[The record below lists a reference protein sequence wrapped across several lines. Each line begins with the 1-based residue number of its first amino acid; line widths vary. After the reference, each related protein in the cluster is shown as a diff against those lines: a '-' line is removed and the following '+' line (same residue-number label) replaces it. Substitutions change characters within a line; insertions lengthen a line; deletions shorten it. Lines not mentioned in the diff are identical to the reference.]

1 SNMKKLLG
9 ILVIGLLLSG
19 NAYAKLGKIKEA
31 NEEFVYY
38 TVHSFWPDKARAAN
52 MDEMIP
58 IEVIDHCGKYKKNTY
73 KFYGD
78 NGKGWGATRNPK
90 RYICARNSDVAIQIA
105 KNSNSEWQKKF
116 EIRCNKTGF
125 SIWTNR
131 SNKPRNVKGEYCYHI
146 SIKEERYQTWN
157 TEKEKLKEA
166 KKKKVDKNN
175 SYLTKLYRPHPKE
188 IRWMV
193 DAKSYY
199 NQKPEYPIDSVKLG
213 FSKIS
218 FMVAAKNALNKCRED
233 MEFNGGKPD
242 GCLVSAIQTHGKIKR
257 YIELGVFDKS
267 IEFYEK
273 NIIAKKPKKKEI
285 TKPSPDDNKVVP
297 AGSGSGFFVSS
308 EGHIITNHH
317 VIDGCNTTKVNF
329 KGNQIEAQIL
339 AVDKTN
345 DIAILKANIKPNRIF
360 PVSNDDVSLL
370 EDVVVAGYPLGKKV
384 SSAIKTHKGVVTAL
398 AGAGDNYSNFQT
410 DATINAGNSGGPIM
424 NQKGNIVG
432 IAVQTWVEE
441 GVQGIH
447 FGIKSSTLKTFA
459 NSNSLKFSQANNREL
474 SNKDLGKLITE
485 ATVYLECHMTIAK
498 IKKMIAAADNRKAFF
513 SKFKD

>member
-1 SNMKKLLG
+1 MLLN
-9 ILVIGLLLSG
+9 G

-38 TVHSFWPDKARAAN
+38 TVHSFWPDKAKAAN

-58 IEVIDHCGKYKKNTY
+58 IEVIDHCGKYKKNVY

-78 NGKGWGATRNPK
+78 NRDNWPATRNPK
-90 RYICARNSDVAIQIA
+90 RYICAQNSDVAIKIA
-105 KNSNSEWQKKF
+105 KNSKSEWQKEF
-116 EIRCNKTGF
+116 EIRCNEKGLL
-125 SIWTNR
+125 IWTNR
-131 SNKPRNVKGEYCYHI
+131 SNKPRKVKGEYCYHI

-157 TEKEKLKEA
+157 TEKEKLKEV
-166 KKKKVDKNN
+166 KKKKLEENN

-199 NQKPEYPIDSVKLG
+199 NQKPEYPISSGKTG

-218 FMVAAKNALNKCRED
+218 FMVAAKNALNKCRKD
-233 MEFNGGKPD
+233 MDFNGGKPD

-267 IEFYEK
+267 TAFYEK
-273 NIIAKKPKKKEI
+273 NIIAKKPEKKEI
-285 TKPSPDDNKVVP
+285 TKPSPDDNKVVA

-308 EGHIITNHH
+308 EGHVITNHH
-317 VIDGCNTTKVNF
+317 VVDGCKTTKVNF
-329 KGNQIEAQIL
+329 RGSEIEAKVLSI
-339 AVDKTN
+339 DKVN
-345 DIAILKANIKPNRIF
+345 DIAILKTNINPNNIF
-360 PVSNDDVSLL
+360 PVSNEDVSLL
-370 EDVVVAGYPLGKKV
+370 EDVVVAGYPKGKKI

-410 DATINAGNSGGPIM
+410 DATINAGNSGGPIV

-432 IAVQTWVEE
+432 IAVATWAEE

-459 NSNSLKFSQANNREL
+459 SSNSLKFLPPNNEDLTNKEL
-474 SNKDLGKLITE
+474 GELITE
-485 ATVYLECHMTIAK
+485 ATVYLECHMTIAN
-498 IKKMIAAADNRKAFF
+498 IKKMVAEANNKKAFYNEY
-513 SKFKD
+513 K